1 MKAISPKMEVR
12 LNFLKLVR
20 SDELNSVMR
29 EPDMTTEPVHQ
40 KLDELFAFAGRILFD
55 SRNKHALA
63 EILPPHP
70 AVLIWRFLS
79 GDRPDPMLVS
89 KHPGKVI
96 FKDYS
101 TGALYEL
108 RIQQLI
114 PSP

>member
-1 MKAISPKMEVR
+1 MC
-12 LNFLKLVR
+12 
-20 SDELNSVMR
+20 
-29 EPDMTTEPVHQ
+29 EPDLTAESVQQ
-40 KLDELFAFAGRILFD
+40 KFNELFTFAGRILFD
-55 SRNKHALA
+55 PRNRHALA

-70 AVLIWRFLS
+70 VVWAWRFLS

-96 FKDYS
+96 FKDHS